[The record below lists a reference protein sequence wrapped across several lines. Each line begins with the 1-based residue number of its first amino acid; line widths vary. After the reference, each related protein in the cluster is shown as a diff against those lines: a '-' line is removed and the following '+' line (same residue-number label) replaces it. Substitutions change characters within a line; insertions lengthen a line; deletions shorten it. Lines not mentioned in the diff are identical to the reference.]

1 MRLGFRSPSRLVT
14 PGVGSAVLT
23 AAVGVYVA
31 IVLTD
36 VGGADFRTF
45 RDTYVYNGI
54 VVAAALFCVARALVV
69 GSTDRLAWGLVGIGL
84 LAWGVGDVYYAL
96 ALADLE
102 EVPIPSLADAFYLAF
117 YPFVYV
123 GLALL
128 LRSRLQGMR
137 GDLWVDGIIAGL
149 TMAALAAA
157 LVFGVIVDVTGGD
170 PLKIAT
176 NLAYPFADLGLIAVV
191 TVVLAMTGWHVD
203 RTWAF
208 ILAGCAVFGVA
219 DTAYLYQ
226 TAVGTYVEGTI
237 VDAGWVA
244 GIVLVGVAAWQPRRA
259 IASVRVDGFWVFVLP
274 TIFGTLALSLLIY
287 DHFRPVNNV
296 ALVLASCALA
306 AVIARMAMTFRRN
319 EALLETSRRD
329 AETDAL
335 TGLANRRRL
344 LLDLESRIDAGV
356 PTILLLFDLDGF
368 KSYNDAFGH
377 PAGDSLLH
385 RLAGKLGEA
394 AEPFGRAYRMGGDEF
409 CVIADGQGVD
419 RGPIAVAALRALRDE
434 GEGFQIGSAYGAAI
448 LPEEATELSEALR
461 IADTRLYGNKDSR
474 RASAG
479 RQTREVLL
487 SALHERDETLL
498 GHLSSV
504 ARLAR
509 AVGERLGLPEADLQE
524 LVLAAELHDVGK
536 LAIPDSILSKAEA
549 LTEDEWVFVH
559 RHTVI
564 GERILSSAPSLA
576 RISPIVRSTHER
588 VDGTGYPDGLIG
600 DQIPLLSR
608 IVSACD
614 AFNAM
619 IEDRPYRP
627 AMALDDAIAEL
638 QRCAGTQFDE
648 AVVEALL
655 AARFELGLQLVA

>member
-1 MRLGFRSPSRLVT
+1 MGSTVLLA
-14 PGVGSAVLT
+14 GVGA
-23 AAVGVYVA
+23 YVA
-31 IVLTD
+31 LVSTD
-36 VGGADFRTF
+36 FGGTDFRDF
-45 RDTYVYNGI
+45 RDTYIYNGI
-54 VVAAALFCVARALVV
+54 VVAAAFFSLARALS
-69 GSTDRLAWGLVGIGL
+69 GSGDRLAWGLVGIGL
-84 LAWGVGDVYYAL
+84 VAWGVGDIYYAL

-102 EVPIPSLADAFYLAF
+102 EIPIPSIADAFYLAF
-117 YPFVYV
+117 YPFMYA

-128 LRSRLQGMR
+128 LRSRLQAMR

-191 TVVLAMTGWHVD
+191 TVVLAMTGWQVD
-203 RTWAF
+203 RAWAC
-208 ILAGCAVFGVA
+208 ILAGCAVFGIA

-237 VDAGWVA
+237 VDTGWVA
-244 GIVLVGVAAWQPRRA
+244 GIVLIGVAAWQPRRA
-259 IASVRVDGFWVFVLP
+259 IPSVRVEGFLAFVLP
-274 TIFGTLALSLLIY
+274 TMFGTLALGLLVY

-296 ALVLASCALA
+296 ALVLSACALV
-306 AVIARMAMTFRRN
+306 AVIARMGMTFRRN
-319 EALLETSRRD
+319 EALLESSRRD

-344 LLDLESRIDAGV
+344 LHDLEYRIETGA

-385 RLAGKLGEA
+385 RLAGKLEA
-394 AEPFGRAYRMGGDEF
+394 AVEPYGKAYRMGGDEF
-409 CVIADGQGVD
+409 CVIADGEGAE
-419 RGPIAVAALRALRDE
+419 RGPIVVAALRALRDK
-434 GEGFQIGSAYGAAI
+434 GEGFQISSAYGAAI
-448 LPEEATELSEALR
+448 LPEEATDLSEALR

-487 SALHERDETLL
+487 SALYERDESLR
-498 GHLSSV
+498 GHLSAV

-509 AVGERLGLPEADLQE
+509 AVGERLNLPEADLGE

-536 LAIPDSILSKAEA
+536 LAIPDSILSKTEP
-549 LTEDEWVFVH
+549 LTEDEWIFAH

-564 GERILSSAPSLA
+564 GERILSAAPALA
-576 RISPIVRSTHER
+576 RVARTVRSTHER
-588 VDGTGYPDGLIG
+588 MDGTGYPDGLSG

-608 IVSACD
+608 IVAACD
-614 AFNAM
+614 AFHAM
-619 IEDRPYRP
+619 LVATPSRP
-627 AMALDDAIAEL
+627 AMSVEDASAEL
-638 QRCAGTQFDE
+638 QRSSGTEFDANVVA
-648 AVVEALL
+648 AVLEV
-655 AARFELGLQLVA
+655 RRELTLQLVA